1 MDFSNQ
7 KNATESNEPQE
18 ERKAAKPKRPNL
30 KKEEP
35 RLKRRLNK
43 RSGGPR
49 TTEGKIYSYPLSS
62 LARRFACSVGASIA
76 ALPSLDLASWALR
89 LCVPLEV
96 HLIQL
101 HFFDLRSP

>member
-35 RLKRRLNK
+35 RLKNYWKLREREVSK
-43 RSGGPR
+43 YRKSGKSER
-49 TTEGKIYSYPLSS
+49 
-62 LARRFACSVGASIA
+62 
-76 ALPSLDLASWALR
+76 
-89 LCVPLEV
+89 LEV
-96 HLIQL
+96 DCVLNYL
-101 HFFDLRSP
+101 KYNTL

>member
-18 ERKAAKPKRPNL
+18 ESKAAKPNRPKL

-35 RLKRRLNK
+35 RLKHRLNK

-49 TTEGKIYSYPLSS
+49 TKEGKSRSS
-62 LARRFACSVGASIA
+62 QNSTTHGGVRDPFKG
-76 ALPSLDLASWALR
+76 
-89 LCVPLEV
+89 
-96 HLIQL
+96 
-101 HFFDLRSP
+101 

>member
-18 ERKAAKPKRPNL
+18 ERKAAKPKRPKL

-35 RLKRRLNK
+35 RLKRQLNK

-49 TTEGKIYSYPLSS
+49 TTEGKSRSS
-62 LARRFACSVGASIA
+62 QNSTTHGGT
-76 ALPSLDLASWALR
+76 
-89 LCVPLEV
+89 
-96 HLIQL
+96 
-101 HFFDLRSP
+101 

>member
-7 KNATESNEPQE
+7 KNAAESNEPQE
-18 ERKAAKPKRPNL
+18 ERKAVKPKRPNL

-49 TTEGKIYSYPLSS
+49 TTEGKSRSS
-62 LARRFACSVGASIA
+62 QNSTTHGGVRDPFKG
-76 ALPSLDLASWALR
+76 
-89 LCVPLEV
+89 
-96 HLIQL
+96 
-101 HFFDLRSP
+101 